1 MTTQKYF
8 VPEYWPNPKY
18 GKISTFHYKYVDNSG
33 EDLIAYFLLS
43 DDKKD
48 LLYVDYNAA
57 MQWQD
62 TWYMRYIPGTGMIE
76 WRDDYP
82 KGGLFGSRKKVV
94 MDPGIGWG
102 EWAVIGETYQNKPK
116 MNPLSSNPPAFQ
128 TGTQTVIWESWM
140 PSMTLSN
147 GDKYEDILTLV
158 YQQSWG
164 KKTSGARYY
173 LAKGIGPIALNW
185 IAPHPDKPGEYITTA
200 RMDAKYTVINGY
212 QKTIQA

>member
-1 MTTQKYF
+1 MTDKKYF
-8 VPEYWPNPKY
+8 VPDYWPNAKY
-18 GKISTFHYKYVDNSG
+18 GKIYNFHYVTVDKSMP
-33 EDLIAYFLLS
+33 DLIVKFLLS

-48 LLYVDYNAA
+48 LLYVDYDAEGK
-57 MQWQD
+57 WVD
-62 TWYMRYIPGTGMIE
+62 TWYMRYIPGEGLME

-82 KGGLFGSRKKVV
+82 KGGLFGARKKIV
-94 MDPGIGWG
+94 MNPAIGWG
-102 EWAVIGETYQNKPK
+102 EWAVIGETYKNYPK
-116 MNPLSSNPPAFQ
+116 MNPFSSNPPSFQ
-128 TGTQTVIWESWM
+128 KGTQIVIYESWT

-147 GDKYEDILTLV
+147 GDKYEDILTIV

-185 IAPHPDKPGEYITTA
+185 IAPHPNKPSEYVTTA

-212 QKTIQA
+212 QKNIQT